1 MSKVKIPSKLSRS
14 YTGTNTPIT
23 SAASLG
29 PTRVRTSSESGG
41 GGAAARKKSPKKNN
55 RKKLWREAM
64 QGSALQQQKKAQ
76 MIAKMKANTKLMY
89 TPRLNS
95 LHPNNTFHFEYKKN
109 ITEARR
115 IVEDM
120 IQDKSLSEQ
129 KRYRAELY
137 RIFET
142 GEHSIYR
149 EIRIILQG
157 KHKYSDHIAEEYI
170 NFVKAK
176 NRDSY
181 IRPTYETLGY
191 VVKSYGGL
199 DPRYNDTIYNDI
211 AVALGLITSQQA
223 EIEVGGIKQRR
234 KSKKNK
240 KNTKSNKNKKKGKKN
255 SKKQKK

>member
-1 MSKVKIPSKLSRS
+1 MSKVKTPSKLRS
-14 YTGTNTPIT
+14 SSTGTNTPIT

-55 RKKLWREAM
+55 RKKLWREAI

-76 MIAKMKANTKLMY
+76 MIAKMRANTKEMY

-109 ITEARR
+109 ITEARI

-129 KRYRAELY
+129 KRYRAELQ

-149 EIRIILQG
+149 EIRIVLRG
-157 KHKYSDHIAEEYI
+157 KPWKHSDDKVIEKII
-170 NFVKAK
+170 NAIKK
-176 NRDSY
+176 GNHNSY
-181 IRPTYETLGY
+181 IRPTNDSLGRL
-191 VVKSYGGL
+191 VNPGGGL
-199 DPRYNDTIYNDI
+199 SPRYYDTIYNDI
-211 AVALGLITSQQA
+211 AVALGLITSKQA
-223 EIEVGGIKQRR
+223 DIEVGVIKQRR
-234 KSKKNK
+234 KSRKGR
-240 KNTKSNKNKKKGKKN
+240 KNKKKGIKN